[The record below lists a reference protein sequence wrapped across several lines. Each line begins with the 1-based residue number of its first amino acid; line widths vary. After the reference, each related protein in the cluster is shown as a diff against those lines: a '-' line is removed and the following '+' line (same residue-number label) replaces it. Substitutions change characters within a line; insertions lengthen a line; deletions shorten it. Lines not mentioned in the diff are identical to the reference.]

1 MISKTIE
8 NCELSYVKLFSTD
21 YEDDNRIRFRNKNIR
36 DMYSHN
42 FCYIKKQEKELK
54 LRGIFE
60 EEIALSK
67 SEKQDFANHWVNGK
81 FNPAILSYIKYPS
94 KRSIFGVYEFDLG
107 QVKSIK
113 TISGFKLR
121 KVSELT
127 DFDEQVKIDEDADG
141 HVLGHDF
148 CVRRVYGKS
157 PVYLK
162 NSGLEGYLCLE
173 GEEVIGRCDLFIDNG
188 VVKIE
193 DLCVL
198 GHMQGRGAGKFLIKA
213 MLERALALGAH
224 TAYFIT
230 DESDAA
236 KKIYQKMGFKK
247 TGEIEEVLFYIK

>member
-8 NCELSYVKLFSTD
+8 SCEMSYVKLFSTD

-67 SEKQDFANHWVNGK
+67 GEKQDFSNLWINGK
-81 FNPAILSYIKYPS
+81 VNPAILSYIKYPS
-94 KRSIFGVYEFDLG
+94 KLSVFGVYEFDLA
-107 QVKSIK
+107 QVNSIK
-113 TISGFKLR
+113 TTGNFKLR

-141 HVLGHDF
+141 QVLGHDF

-162 NSGLEGYLCLE
+162 NFGLEGYLCLE
-173 GEEVIGRCDLFIDNG
+173 GDEVIGRCDLYVENG
-188 VVKIE
+188 VAKIE

-198 GHMQGRGAGKFLIKA
+198 GEKQGRGAGKFLIKSL
-213 MLERALALGAH
+213 LERALELGAH
-224 TAYFIT
+224 TAYLVT
-230 DESDAA
+230 DEADFA
-236 KKIYQKMGFKK
+236 KKMYLKMGFKK
-247 TGEIEEVLFYIK
+247 MGEIEEVLFYLK